1 MTKTMIKKFKSWIIH
16 RLGGVTINE
25 IEQKDSNSFDMG
37 TYVTLESLRDY
48 ARSLNGLSA
57 DEWCR
62 RMYAHIDDSIKQLN
76 GEEGI
81 ND

>member
-1 MTKTMIKKFKSWIIH
+1 MTKTMIKKFKSWIIR
-16 RLGGVTINE
+16 RLGGFTEDEIKQEGCHTI
-25 IEQKDSNSFDMG
+25 DVG
-37 TYVTLESLRDY
+37 TYVALTSLRDY

>member
-37 TYVTLESLRDY
+37 IYVTLSERLCPQSER
-48 ARSLNGLSA
+48 ATS
-57 DEWCR
+57 R
-62 RMYAHIDDSIKQLN
+62 RVVPTHVCSYR
-76 GEEGI
+76 
-81 ND
+81 